1 MSNQIVKSTK
11 KLNVENRIK
20 EIQSIIQKTILSAQK
35 YKLYDILGANELN
48 ICISTLNNIF
58 DETNII
64 LTEIEQKTC
73 SEEIIS
79 SKITDMEHDLVTI
92 IKNFGTESL
101 KDLIYLIFGN
111 DYINE
116 RINNTQITDKFKVI
130 NKCSHPINF
139 KAMPWKNDQ
148 DDVKKKP
155 LHKNRIIE
163 DYMITE
169 QADNLECFDLARTSK
184 SFQTKVYGI
193 KICLHDYKVKKTY
206 IIACIVDDILLSCMN
221 NSFVINRMETLHAE
235 KPNET
240 DFQLEH
246 WDRFVDSL
254 TLKELFIQDNNISS
268 TIQAIIYVFF
278 TL

>member
-92 IKNFGTESL
+92 IK
-101 KDLIYLIFGN
+101 
-111 DYINE
+111 
-116 RINNTQITDKFKVI
+116 
-130 NKCSHPINF
+130 
-139 KAMPWKNDQ
+139 
-148 DDVKKKP
+148 
-155 LHKNRIIE
+155 
-163 DYMITE
+163 
-169 QADNLECFDLARTSK
+169 
-184 SFQTKVYGI
+184 
-193 KICLHDYKVKKTY
+193 
-206 IIACIVDDILLSCMN
+206 
-221 NSFVINRMETLHAE
+221 
-235 KPNET
+235 
-240 DFQLEH
+240 
-246 WDRFVDSL
+246 
-254 TLKELFIQDNNISS
+254 ISV
-268 TIQAIIYVFF
+268 QNH
-278 TL
+278 

>member
-11 KLNVENRIK
+11 KLNVESKIK

-79 SKITDMEHDLVTI
+79 SKITDMEHDLVKKK
-92 IKNFGTESL
+92 KNFGTESL

-116 RINNTQITDKFKVI
+116 RFK
-130 NKCSHPINF
+130 
-139 KAMPWKNDQ
+139 
-148 DDVKKKP
+148 
-155 LHKNRIIE
+155 HKSW
-163 DYMITE
+163 
-169 QADNLECFDLARTSK
+169 Q
-184 SFQTKVYGI
+184 
-193 KICLHDYKVKKTY
+193 
-206 IIACIVDDILLSCMN
+206 
-221 NSFVINRMETLHAE
+221 
-235 KPNET
+235 
-240 DFQLEH
+240 
-246 WDRFVDSL
+246 
-254 TLKELFIQDNNISS
+254 
-268 TIQAIIYVFF
+268 
-278 TL
+278 

>member
-193 KICLHDYKVKKTY
+193 K
-206 IIACIVDDILLSCMN
+206 N
-221 NSFVINRMETLHAE
+221 
-235 KPNET
+235 
-240 DFQLEH
+240 
-246 WDRFVDSL
+246 
-254 TLKELFIQDNNISS
+254 LF
-268 TIQAIIYVFF
+268 A
-278 TL
+278 